1 MFVMPVLRCCSGM
14 LNRKIYFLEMLSR
27 PNIFCGKNLQVKN
40 KLAWKN
46 KLIVFLVA
54 SDGLYSIYSVPNT
67 YIVGSLSGPMLVYV
81 CFPKRKEAETCDEAI
96 NVYFYTK
103 KFVWEG
109 RTIYVTDKS
118 QTSVRISF
126 RWSKIALNLLSYP
139 FLNCSTMSQII
150 TVDTIW
156 NIGETGD
163 IYYWSKRYGSSL
175 VCHSQKKH
183 MP

>member
-109 RTIYVTDKS
+109 RTIY
-118 QTSVRISF
+118 
-126 RWSKIALNLLSYP
+126 
-139 FLNCSTMSQII
+139 
-150 TVDTIW
+150 
-156 NIGETGD
+156 
-163 IYYWSKRYGSSL
+163 YWSKQYGSSL
-175 VCHSQKKH
+175 VCHSQKSTCLKQDLN
-183 MP
+183 PGPRPWSVTYIWSRV